1 MAGEPT
7 DDFEES
13 QPGGSRPPRDAAK
26 AERYQE
32 MRDRGRQIG
41 GVPGAMVA
49 GLMIALRDIYDAP
62 PNATTASRW
71 SRHLAIPT
79 MSTATAWPCRPTDI
93 GGSDDVTI
101 AALERRPPI
110 VARRRAPQR
119 RALPIRR

>member
-1 MAGEPT
+1 MPGEPT
-7 DDFEES
+7 DDFAGLS
-13 QPGGSRPPRDAAK
+13 PGEAALLRDAAK
-26 AERYQE
+26 AQRYQE

-62 PNATTASRW
+62 VKRDDG
-71 SRHLAIPT
+71 IP
-79 MSTATAWPCRPTDI
+79 MVEVPGDPHDVDRDGMALSATDI

-110 VARRRAPQR
+110 VAQSTTRRKR
-119 RALPIRR
+119 RLRR